1 MWLNYFTSH
10 LQVNRGCGQCLQPY
24 TFIYGNSFLN
34 TSKLRLQKFKED
46 QALSKVC
53 MGLVVHVTH
62 HLIDHDYDTTSNFA
76 WTLGDLFFII
86 RYSMFRFSCSYVFFV
101 HHITCSSLWCMV
113 AKNTEMLTRILKWHT
128 KILNSGW
135 RLCSDY
141 IKAIFCIFSTHVK
154 ILRLKW
160 PACYSHPA
168 GKLWVEP
175 IFLSHFMQS
184 ENKFKWEWFLPLI
197 HTPTSLQPLI
207 SHPKNHYTKSG
218 AFVRLVTIPCMIF
231 CP

>member
-1 MWLNYFTSH
+1 MFICLLRTSYH
-10 LQVNRGCGQCLQPY
+10 LFIFVLHGC
-24 TFIYGNSFLN
+24 
-34 TSKLRLQKFKED
+34 
-46 QALSKVC
+46 
-53 MGLVVHVTH
+53 
-62 HLIDHDYDTTSNFA
+62 
-76 WTLGDLFFII
+76 
-86 RYSMFRFSCSYVFFV
+86 
-101 HHITCSSLWCMV
+101 
-113 AKNTEMLTRILKWHT
+113 KNTEMLTRILKWHT

-207 SHPKNHYTKSG
+207 SHPKKPLYKIWRFCPLCNDSMHDFLPLRAFNHYCPPCCDLG
-218 AFVRLVTIPCMIF
+218 VVLGGLFDEVRRSFECCQCCLRATF
-231 CP
+231 Y